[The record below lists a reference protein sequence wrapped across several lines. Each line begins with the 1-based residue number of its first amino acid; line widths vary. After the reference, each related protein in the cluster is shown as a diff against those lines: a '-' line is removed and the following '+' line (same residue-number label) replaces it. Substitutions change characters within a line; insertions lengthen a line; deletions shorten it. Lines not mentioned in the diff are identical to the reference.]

1 MGREDA
7 TLGQTAFILIVSG
20 SEPRC
25 RALREGLRERFG
37 HSTLAVSQ
45 LEEALD
51 SIRTR
56 APDVVVADAVVNET
70 PTGAALAEILD
81 ALAKDATLILIGA
94 GDDAPT
100 VENIRVRT
108 LDDDGDAA
116 LITAIG
122 EVAAKTV
129 ARRQDR
135 LLKQTIEQHKGDAFE
150 GIVGVSPAI
159 QRIKDRIR
167 KAARNKLTVL
177 ILGETGTGK
186 ELIAEAIHNQSD
198 RARKPFKPLNC
209 AGLNENLLESDLFGH
224 IRGAFTGAV
233 SDKKGFFLAAD
244 GGTLFLDEIGDMPLT
259 MQAKLLRALE
269 RREVIPVGSTEVRR
283 VDVRVIAA
291 TNVDLRRAVEEKK
304 FREDLFYRLHQWE
317 IVIPPL
323 RERRDDIPILAHYL
337 LDRVNKLNNLG
348 VTGFSSEAMTLL
360 TKYMWPGNVREMT
373 NVIERLAW
381 EVENRQIESDDLPEI
396 IRGSREIVP
405 LAASGLTGLTI
416 AQMERIMIERALD
429 ATGGNREQAAQ
440 MLGMSIRTL
449 YRKLKEYGLG

>member
-1 MGREDA
+1 MA
-7 TLGQTAFILIVSG
+7 QTAFILIASKDDD
-20 SEPRC
+20 R
-25 RALREGLRERFG
+25 RQALRDALRERYG
-37 HSTLAVSQ
+37 HSCLAVSSI
-45 LEEALD
+45 EEAID
-51 SIRTR
+51 SVRSR
-56 APDVVVADAVVNET
+56 APDVVVADARIDDRPAAAPLAELLDSLARD
-70 PTGAALAEILD
+70 AALLV
-81 ALAKDATLILIGA
+81 IGA
-94 GDDAPT
+94 TEDELPT
-100 VENIRVRT
+100 VNNIRVRALSDAT
-108 LDDDGDAA
+108 NGALVSAIADAA
-116 LITAIG
+116 AR
-122 EVAAKTV
+122 TV
-129 ARRQDR
+129 ARREDR
-135 LLKQTIEQHKGDAFE
+135 LLKQSIERHRGEAFE

-224 IRGAFTGAV
+224 VRGAFTGAV
-233 SDKKGFFLAAD
+233 ADKKGFFLAAD
-244 GGTLFLDEIGDMPLT
+244 GGTLFLDEIGDMPPA

-291 TNVDLRRAVEEKK
+291 TNVDLRRAVDEKK

-337 LDRVNKLNNLG
+337 LERVNKQNGLS
-348 VTGFSSEAMTLL
+348 VTGFSSEAMALL
-360 TKYMWPGNVREMT
+360 TKYLWPGNVREMS

-381 EVENRQIESDDLPEI
+381 EVENRQIEADDLPES

-405 LAASGLTGLTI
+405 LAASGFTGLTI
-416 AQMERIMIERALD
+416 AQMERIMIERALE
-429 ATGGNREQAAQ
+429 ATSGNREQAAQ

-449 YRKLKEYGLG
+449 YRKIKEYGL